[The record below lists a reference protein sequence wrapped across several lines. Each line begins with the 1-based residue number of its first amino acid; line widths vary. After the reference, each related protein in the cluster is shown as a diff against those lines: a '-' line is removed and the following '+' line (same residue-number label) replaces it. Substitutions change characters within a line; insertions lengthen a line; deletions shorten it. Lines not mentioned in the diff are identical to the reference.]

1 MTPTARPTGWVLL
14 AKDNTVAVPT
24 LYASLRE
31 AHAAGEAFGRRVER
45 ARALPTP
52 VWSRRAWAEAMAV
65 DPNTEAGWGAG

>member
-1 MTPTARPTGWVLL
+1 VTPTARPTGWVLL

-24 LYASLRE
+24 LYASLR
-31 AHAAGEAFGRRVER
+31 AACAAEEGYRARTG